1 MVIGVTSTH
10 RFVRVRFA
18 ILFRFGILA
27 DVVVVVV
34 VAVVGIAVAVV
45 TVEDCI
51 LPFPFPFPLLLIDDT
66 ARRWVVLELNVI
78 MMRILSISKVT

>member
-34 VAVVGIAVAVV
+34 VAVVGIVVAVV
-45 TVEDCI
+45 IVEDCI
-51 LPFPFPFPLLLIDDT
+51 LPFPFPLLLIDDT

-78 MMRILSISKVT
+78 MVRILSISKVT